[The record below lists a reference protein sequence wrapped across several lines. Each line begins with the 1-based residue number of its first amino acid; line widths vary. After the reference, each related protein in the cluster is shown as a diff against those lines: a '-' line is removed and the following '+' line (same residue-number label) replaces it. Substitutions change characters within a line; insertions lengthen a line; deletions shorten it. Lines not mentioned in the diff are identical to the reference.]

1 MLDFD
6 DIKVEFESQ
15 GFRCSHIGIS
25 PEKDKAVMF
34 MESTAR
40 VDSVICPYC
49 QHSVRMIENVHVT
62 LRDMVLWPSVEQKTF
77 VSLHRYQ
84 CSGCAPL
91 CWSPPW
97 SRPSKCPTPSLQNI
111 WSCAWTTP
119 LTISTLCRTQVRCSS
134 AKTAP
139 NPSATTLPVP
149 TIPCPPAAPPA
160 SPVLCPCMILS
171 SGCSS
176 PTRLPMP

>member
-62 LRDMVLWPSVEQKTF
+62 LRDMMLWPSVEQKTF
-77 VSLHRYQ
+77 VSLHRY
-84 CSGCAPL
+84 L
-91 CWSPPW
+91 CH
-97 SRPSKCPTPSLQNI
+97 
-111 WSCAWTTP
+111 
-119 LTISTLCRTQVRCSS
+119 
-134 AKTAP
+134 
-139 NPSATTLPVP
+139 
-149 TIPCPPAAPPA
+149 
-160 SPVLCPCMILS
+160 
-171 SGCSS
+171 
-176 PTRLPMP
+176 